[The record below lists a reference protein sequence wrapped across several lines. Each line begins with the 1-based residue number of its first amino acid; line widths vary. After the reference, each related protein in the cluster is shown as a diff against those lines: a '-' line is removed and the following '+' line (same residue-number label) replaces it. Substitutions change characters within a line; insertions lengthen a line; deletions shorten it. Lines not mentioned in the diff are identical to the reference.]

1 MMKKL
6 NFKPVLGIMTV
17 AVLSACTMIPKYE
30 QPNVAVTDTFK
41 YDTAQNGIQAS
52 SLGWQDYFADP
63 RLHRLIEIALE
74 RNTDLRTAALNAEA
88 YRKQYM
94 IQRANSLPAISATGS
109 GGRSRT
115 ARDLSSTG
123 NAYVSESYSVGLGIT
138 SYELDLFGK
147 VRSNTQAALQG
158 YFNMAAT
165 RDATH
170 LSLIASVAKAYF
182 NERYAEDSMALAKDT
197 LRSYQGTYALMQLR
211 YKAGVISAVDLRQQ
225 EALIESAKA
234 SYESA
239 VQTREQA
246 RNALA
251 VLINQP
257 IPDDLPAGLPLDKQF
272 KIRNLPAGLSSE
284 VLLNRPDIR
293 AAEFALKQANANIG
307 AARAAFFPSITL
319 TSTIGSGSTELSDL
333 FKGPNRTWSFAPSI
347 NIPIFNWGSLKS
359 SLDYYKIQQQVQV
372 VAYEAAVQSA
382 FQDVA
387 NALVAHEQ
395 LDKTYA
401 AYKKQ
406 AHAYSEYLRLVQ
418 LRYKQGVDS
427 ALTLFEAQRSDYT
440 AETTLLS
447 NQLTRLENMADLYKV
462 LGGGLKR
469 FTNDAEPVAEGVQQT
484 AGN

>member
-1 MMKKL
+1 MKKL